1 MTTTTTQHT
10 TAQHTAPQNSTA
22 QKAAAAGR
30 PSRRVAKVA
39 AVLAVPVAVAV
50 SGLVVSQASYS
61 AYSATTVSPT
71 SNWATGTV
79 ALADDDNN
87 TAAFTAENLA
97 PGASGQ
103 KCIAVTSKGSLA
115 SSVKLYAT
123 NPVTTKNLASHISFK
138 VVQGSG
144 GSFGSC
150 TGFTAQ
156 GTPVYEGTLAGFGST
171 ATSYTSGLGAW
182 APTGRADESR
192 TYQITY
198 TVKGDAPDTTQGGT
212 AAVGLTWEAQNS

>member
-1 MTTTTTQHT
+1 MTA
-10 TAQHTAPQNSTA
+10 TATRTA
-22 QKAAAAGR
+22 R
-30 PSRRVAKVA
+30 PSRRAAKIA
-39 AVLAVPVAVAV
+39 TLLAVPAAIAV

-79 ALADDDNN
+79 ALTDDDAN
-87 TAAFTAENLA
+87 TAEMTAANLEPGFT
-97 PGASGQ
+97 GTQ
-103 KCIAVTSKGSLA
+103 CIAVTSTGSLA
-115 SSVKLYAT
+115 STVHLYAT
-123 NPVTTKNLASHISFK
+123 DLSSTKDLAANINLE

-156 GTPVYEGTLAGFGST
+156 GTPVYDGTLAGFGST
-171 ATSYTSGLGAW
+171 ATSYPTGLGTW

-192 TYQITY
+192 TYQISY